1 MKMRVV
7 MGVAMVLLMGACVPR
22 MVEKMPYYK
31 LPVIQGMPFDAE
43 AVLSLKTGMSREQVQ
58 LLLGAPMLQPSFRN
72 DRWDYI
78 YQIARG
84 GKTTEQHSLNI
95 YFQDNTVSRI
105 EGDAL
110 DYVKKMKGSK

>member
-1 MKMRVV
+1 MKMRIV
-7 MGVAMVLLMGACVPR
+7 MGVVAILLLGACVPR
-22 MVEKMPYYK
+22 VVEKMPYYK
-31 LPVIQGMPFDAE
+31 LPVIQGIPFDAE
-43 AVLSLKTGMSREQVQ
+43 AVTSLKTGMSREQVQ
-58 LLLGAPMLQPSFRN
+58 LLLGAPILQPSFRN

-84 GKTTEQHSLNI
+84 GKIKEQHSLNI

-110 DYVKKMKGSK
+110 DYVKNMKGSK